1 MADLSHPRRYRL
13 PRSARVK
20 SQQVFRRAFA
30 ERCRASDQHI
40 VVFAVPND
48 TGFARLGISIGKAY
62 GRAVQRNRIKRL
74 IREAFRHVRHE
85 LPAGIDLIIVP
96 RKESDEPTVSD
107 LQASICRLS
116 RKLHRRTQ

>member
-1 MADLSHPRRYRL
+1 M
-13 PRSARVK
+13 
-20 SQQVFRRAFA
+20 
-30 ERCRASDQHI
+30 

-48 TGFARLGISIGKAY
+48 SGFARLGISVGKAY

-96 RKESDEPTVSD
+96 RKENIEPTIFD
-107 LQASICRLS
+107 LQVSIRRLS
-116 RKLHRRTQ
+116 RKLQRRTQ